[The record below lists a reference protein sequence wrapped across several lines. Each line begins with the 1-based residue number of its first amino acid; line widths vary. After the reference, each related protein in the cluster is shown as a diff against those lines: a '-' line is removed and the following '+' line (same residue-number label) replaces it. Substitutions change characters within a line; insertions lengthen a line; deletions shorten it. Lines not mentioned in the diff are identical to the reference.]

1 MLAALLQF
9 AASAAFIGVAAVFLT
24 RFADAIAEL
33 TKLGRL
39 LVGSVLLAG
48 ATSLPE
54 LVVDVSAVRLGA
66 ADLAVGDLM
75 GSSLFN
81 LLILAVLDLS
91 IYSRGK
97 MFSRQG
103 AAHALSG
110 TFSASMAALVALGL
124 LTANALVPYSVL
136 GISPAILVI
145 AIAYVAGVR
154 LVYLDQR
161 MAATGADGKPPQ
173 EMPVPHGMT
182 LAQAVVGFAGCALVI
197 VCAGPF
203 LAGSAEK
210 LAELS
215 GLGRTFVGTTLV
227 ALTTS
232 LPELVSMIA
241 ALRMNAPDLVIGNV
255 FGSNAFNMLLLL
267 PLDVISAEPLLAI
280 VSQRHVVTC
289 VASILATQVVVLGQ
303 LYQVESRQRL
313 IDPDAWLVVLIVI
326 AALALIYYLPAEA
339 KVEAAAANRGASASG
354 HDLCWHESLCLPAAR
369 CTVT

>member
-1 MLAALLQF
+1 MLRPDMFPALLQF
-9 AASAAFIGVAAVFLT
+9 AASALVIAVAAVFLT

-91 IYSRGK
+91 VLSRGR

-110 TFSASMAALVALGL
+110 TFSASMAALVGLGL
-124 LTANALVPYSVL
+124 LTAKMLAPYSVL
-136 GISPAILVI
+136 SISPAIIVI
-145 AIAYVAGVR
+145 ALAYIAGVR

-161 MAATGADGKPPQ
+161 MAATGGGEHPPQ
-173 EMPVPHGMT
+173 EMPVPPGMT
-182 LAQAVVGFAGCALVI
+182 LTQAAVGFAGCALVI
-197 VCAGPF
+197 VFAGPF
-203 LAGSAEK
+203 LASSAEK
-210 LAELS
+210 LAKLS
-215 GLGRTFVGTTLV
+215 GLGETFVGTTLV
-227 ALTTS
+227 AVTTS
-232 LPELVSMIA
+232 LPELVSMVA

-267 PLDVISAEPLLAI
+267 PLDVISAEPLLAS

-303 LYQVESRQRL
+303 LYQVENRQRFV
-313 IDPDAWLVVLIVI
+313 DPDAWLVVLIVI

-339 KVEAAAANRGASASG
+339 EAEAVASTVWPKPTFPS
-354 HDLCWHESLCLPAAR
+354 R
-369 CTVT
+369 C